1 MQLRKGWL
9 FNFYFPIFEAMEI
22 EKKRGILK
30 ESVALKSVNLGRT
43 MDVDF
48 YLPTHVTNPAEM
60 SLLLINDGQDMEK
73 LGLETMLDE
82 LYGNEEIS
90 ALFCVGIH
98 AGKERKME
106 YGTATILDYKG
117 RGAKALRYTQFIFE
131 ELFPYIQKTYLVNS
145 FKEKAFAGF
154 SLGALSALDIVWN
167 NPSGFSKVGIFSGS
181 LWWRIKDQNDK
192 TYSDDTDRIMHQ
204 QIRNGKYKEGLKF
217 FFECGA
223 GDEEDDRN
231 NNGIIDSIDDTLDL
245 IKELVA
251 KGYDIKKDIEYL
263 ELPDGKH
270 DVETWAEAMPVFL
283 KWGWGK

>member
-1 MQLRKGWL
+1 
-9 FNFYFPIFEAMEI
+9 MEI

-30 ESVALKSVNLGRT
+30 ESVSLKSVNLGR
-43 MDVDF
+43 DVDIDF
-48 YLPTHVTNPAEM
+48 YLPTHVTDPGEM

-73 LGLETMLDE
+73 LGLEGMLDE
-82 LYGNEEIS
+82 LYGGEQIS
-90 ALFCVGIH
+90 PLLCAGIH

-106 YGTATILDYKG
+106 YGTSKILDYKG
-117 RGAKALRYTQFIFE
+117 RGAKASAYSQFIFE
-131 ELFPYIQKTYLVNS
+131 ELFPYIKKNYLVEE

-154 SLGALSALDIVWN
+154 SLGALTALDIVWN
-167 NPSGFSKVGIFSGS
+167 HPSGFSKVGIFSGS
-181 LWWRIKDQNDK
+181 LWWRTKDQNDK

-204 QIRNGKYKEGLKF
+204 QIRNGKYAAGLKF

-251 KGYDIKKDIEYL
+251 KGYDEKKDIEYL
-263 ELPDGKH
+263 ELENGKH
-270 DVETWAEAMPVFL
+270 DVATWAEAMPVFL
-283 KWGWGK
+283 KWGWGVS